1 MFDKRLCIGTLIWL
15 LTLCSSMYLS
25 SYAADIKHDTA
36 VAASNCPLFNM
47 ASNENIKLLKQR
59 EMEGFKLLGQAKL
72 SILFWDIYESKLFTS
87 DGKLPLSGHCQ
98 HSMFEIQ
105 YLRDISKQE
114 LLDNTLAQWQ
124 HLAIDEEQYMPYL
137 LALESIWPDI
147 KAGDQLTLLTN
158 AATTVFYFNQ
168 QKVGEIESEQFA
180 DLFLRIWLDEN
191 TSEPKLRQQLLGEL
205 I

>member
-1 MFDKRLCIGTLIWL
+1 MAILCFSL
-15 LTLCSSMYLS
+15 SLS
-25 SYAADIKHDTA
+25 SHAFADNIEKNTPSLSSIDANGCKA
-36 VAASNCPLFNM
+36 VKLKTTEINNLADDIAS
-47 ASNENIKLLKQR
+47 R
-59 EMEGFKLLGQAKL
+59 DFKLLGQAKF
-72 SILFWDIYESKLFTS
+72 SVLFWDVYQSRLLTS
-87 DGKLPLSGHCQ
+87 DGQLPLSHDCQ
-98 HSMFEIQ
+98 YSMFEIQ

-114 LLDNTLAQWQ
+114 LLDSTLAQWQ
-124 HLAIDEEQYMPYL
+124 HLEIDEEQYMPYL